1 MARKKQNGGLT
12 VLTKKQLSSVMIN
25 AIILK
30 MIMTFPRNIFMICG
44 NSAWMAGIA
53 ATAVSFGLFCLIKWL
68 YCAKSNVID
77 ISYKLG
83 GVMLRTITG
92 LCVFLVLSL
101 NFISILR
108 IFPEIIHLVLLQK
121 TYVEFITAAFV
132 ITVIYGSWCGI
143 EAIARV
149 HQIFIPIAGVVF
161 ASFIIMLLPDIK
173 GGNLLPIFGNGTVSL
188 IKGSLFVM
196 SIFSD
201 LLMLNILIPF
211 AKDPD
216 DWKGAG
222 NKSIIIGGVCAIL
235 IFLAYGMC
243 YAYPASSEFIV
254 PIYQLERLINLSDFF
269 SRLETVFQFIWS
281 ISILLYS
288 SMYLAVLGETWRE
301 SFGLHHTKP
310 LCAPI
315 TIALVGVALL
325 PDSLN
330 DAIFW
335 DGAINR
341 WVYIP
346 AFAIPVI
353 IGALFHVKQFK
364 TTR

>member
-1 MARKKQNGGLT
+1 M
-12 VLTKKQLSSVMIN
+12 LTKKQLSYVMIN

-30 MIMTFPRNIFMICG
+30 MIMTFPRNIFMICA
-44 NSAWMAGIA
+44 NSAWMAGIVS
-53 ATAVSFGLFCLIKWL
+53 TAVALGLFCLIKRL
-68 YCAKSNVID
+68 YCPKSNVID

-83 GVMLRTITG
+83 GVPLRIITG
-92 LCVFLVLSL
+92 LAVFLVLSL
-101 NFISILR
+101 NFISIMR

-121 TYVEFITAAFV
+121 TYVEFIDMVFIIAV
-132 ITVIYGSWCGI
+132 IFGSWCGI

-149 HQIFIPIAGVVF
+149 HQIFIPIAGIVF
-161 ASFIIMLLPDIK
+161 AAFIIMLLPDIK
-173 GGNLLPIFGNGTVSL
+173 GVNLLPIFGNGAVALT
-188 IKGSLFVM
+188 KGSLSVM

-222 NKSIIIGGVCAIL
+222 NKSIIIGGICASL
-235 IFLAYGMC
+235 IFLAYGLC

-288 SMYLAVLGETWRE
+288 ALYLAVISETWRE

-315 TIALVGVALL
+315 TLTLIGVALI

-335 DGAINR
+335 DGLINR

-346 AFAIPVI
+346 AFAIPII

-364 TTR
+364 ATR

>member
-1 MARKKQNGGLT
+1 MALTKGGLST
-12 VLTKKQLSSVMIN
+12 L
-25 AIILK
+25 
-30 MIMTFPRNIFMICG
+30 
-44 NSAWMAGIA
+44 
-53 ATAVSFGLFCLIKWL
+53 
-68 YCAKSNVID
+68 
-77 ISYKLG
+77 
-83 GVMLRTITG
+83 
-92 LCVFLVLSL
+92 
-101 NFISILR
+101 
-108 IFPEIIHLVLLQK
+108 
-121 TYVEFITAAFV
+121 
-132 ITVIYGSWCGI
+132 
-143 EAIARV
+143 
-149 HQIFIPIAGVVF
+149 
-161 ASFIIMLLPDIK
+161 
-173 GGNLLPIFGNGTVSL
+173 
-188 IKGSLFVM
+188 

-222 NKSIIIGGVCAIL
+222 NKSIIIGGICASL

-301 SFGLHHTKP
+301 SFGLHHVKP

-315 TIALVGVALL
+315 TLTLIGVALI

-335 DGAINR
+335 DGLINR

-346 AFAIPVI
+346 AFAIPII

>member
-1 MARKKQNGGLT
+1 M
-12 VLTKKQLSSVMIN
+12 LTKKQLSSVMIN

-30 MIMTFPRNIFMICG
+30 MIMTFPRNIFMICA
-44 NSAWMAGIA
+44 NSAWMAGIVS
-53 ATAVSFGLFCLIKWL
+53 TAVALGLFCLIKQL

-83 GVMLRTITG
+83 GVPLRIITG
-92 LCVFLVLSL
+92 LAVFLVLSL
-101 NFISILR
+101 NFISIMR

-121 TYVEFITAAFV
+121 TYVEFIAMVFIIAV
-132 ITVIYGSWCGI
+132 IFGSWCGI

-149 HQIFIPIAGVVF
+149 HQIFIPIAGIVF
-161 ASFIIMLLPDIK
+161 AAFIIMLLPDIK
-173 GGNLLPIFGNGTVSL
+173 GVNLLPIFGNGAVALT
-188 IKGSLFVM
+188 KGSLSVM

-222 NKSIIIGGVCAIL
+222 NKSIIIGGICASL
-235 IFLAYGMC
+235 IFLAYGLC

-288 SMYLAVLGETWRE
+288 ALYLAVISETWRE
-301 SFGLHHTKP
+301 SFGLHHVKP

-315 TIALVGVALL
+315 TLTLIGVALI

-335 DGAINR
+335 DGLINR

-346 AFAIPVI
+346 AFAIPII

>member
-1 MARKKQNGGLT
+1 M
-12 VLTKKQLSSVMIN
+12 LTKKQLSSVMIN

-30 MIMTFPRNIFMICG
+30 MIMTFPRNIFMICA
-44 NSAWMAGIA
+44 NSAWMAGIVS
-53 ATAVSFGLFCLIKWL
+53 TAVALGLFCLIKQL

-83 GVMLRTITG
+83 GVPLRIITG
-92 LCVFLVLSL
+92 LAVFLVLSL
-101 NFISILR
+101 NFISIMR

-121 TYVEFITAAFV
+121 TYVEFIDMVFIIAV
-132 ITVIYGSWCGI
+132 IFGSWCGI

-149 HQIFIPIAGVVF
+149 HQIFIPIAGIVF
-161 ASFIIMLLPDIK
+161 AAFIIMLLPDIK
-173 GGNLLPIFGNGTVSL
+173 GVNLLPIFGNGAVALT
-188 IKGSLFVM
+188 KGSLSVM

-222 NKSIIIGGVCAIL
+222 NKSIIIGGICASL
-235 IFLAYGMC
+235 IFLAYGLC

-288 SMYLAVLGETWRE
+288 ALYLAVISETWRE
-301 SFGLHHTKP
+301 SFGLHHVKP

-315 TIALVGVALL
+315 TLTLIGVALI

-335 DGAINR
+335 DGLINR

-346 AFAIPVI
+346 AFAIPII

>member
-1 MARKKQNGGLT
+1 M
-12 VLTKKQLSSVMIN
+12 LTKKQLSSVMIN

-30 MIMTFPRNIFMICG
+30 MIMTFPRNIFMICA
-44 NSAWMAGIA
+44 NSAWMAGIVS
-53 ATAVSFGLFCLIKWL
+53 TAVALGLFCLIKQL

-83 GVMLRTITG
+83 GVPLRIITG
-92 LCVFLVLSL
+92 LAVFLVLSL
-101 NFISILR
+101 NFISIMR

-121 TYVEFITAAFV
+121 TYVEFIDMVFIIAV
-132 ITVIYGSWCGI
+132 IFGSWCGI

-149 HQIFIPIAGVVF
+149 HQIFIPIAGIVF
-161 ASFIIMLLPDIK
+161 AAFIIMLLPDIK
-173 GGNLLPIFGNGTVSL
+173 GVNLLPIFGNGAVALT
-188 IKGSLFVM
+188 KGSLSVM

-235 IFLAYGMC
+235 IFLAYGLC

-288 SMYLAVLGETWRE
+288 ALYLAVISETWRE
-301 SFGLHHTKP
+301 SFGLHHVKP

-315 TIALVGVALL
+315 TLTLIGVALI

-335 DGAINR
+335 DGLINR

-346 AFAIPVI
+346 AFAIPII